1 MLAMVRDLSLPD
13 EKVPLLL
20 PIASLKR
27 NYEAA
32 SPVDVFLYQTQRHGF
47 MAFCRAQ
54 TTWKVHALLVH
65 VLGGSIF
72 HGILKWLSL
81 VHPWILLCG
90 TIPSPSW
97 QFFLEKTSCLQRQL
111 CYHPGQWQPAVLR
124 KWPHIQLF
132 LPQPPVVSEAMAFV

>member
-1 MLAMVRDLSLPD
+1 MHDSASSHSEPIVCSLCPTQTEPTACPLDSPEGWTYSLAPRNAGCVFPRVMLAMVRDLSLPD

-54 TTWKVHALLVH
+54 TT
-65 VLGGSIF
+65 
-72 HGILKWLSL
+72 
-81 VHPWILLCG
+81 
-90 TIPSPSW
+90 
-97 QFFLEKTSCLQRQL
+97 
-111 CYHPGQWQPAVLR
+111 
-124 KWPHIQLF
+124 
-132 LPQPPVVSEAMAFV
+132 